1 MISGYIYIALC
12 IAFTVIG
19 QLLMKWGMIRV
30 GEAPHNRDELP
41 AFFIKAFMDP
51 GVYLGLACAGFAAVS
66 WMLALGT
73 KLPLSVAYPF
83 MSLAI
88 VLVLLMTPFCFGETV
103 LWNQWLGLVFVVV
116 GLWVASLRWV

>member
-1 MISGYIYIALC
+1 MISEYIYIALC

-88 VLVLLMTPFCFGETV
+88 VLVLVFTPFFFDEVV
-103 LWNQWLGLVFVVV
+103 LLNQWLGLLLIIG
-116 GLWVASLRWV
+116 GLWVASVR